1 LKKIIAVCLF
11 VVTFLAL
18 MPLLI
23 TIAQD
28 EPVEITF
35 THIFD
40 DDRQLVI
47 QAIADAFMAQHPN
60 VTITLR
66 ANADG
71 YDTIFNNALLAAE
84 QGDAPNILQVEE
96 GFTQLAVDSGYFV
109 AVSDVATE
117 EQLTT
122 LDDILPSI
130 KNFYSIGDT
139 VWSLPWNSSNP
150 VFYYN
155 KTMFEEAG
163 LDPDTPPHTF
173 QDVLTA
179 CETLMNSEL
188 DLAGCIN
195 FPMVTWFAE
204 QWVAMQNGLI
214 VNNNNGR
221 DARATETL
229 FDNPEMLNVLSWWN
243 ELADRGYYFY
253 SGTPNDYNGEGIAF
267 LSQQSA
273 MTINSTAG
281 LTLMMNFSTAQNF
294 ELGVAPLPLPDE
306 TATNGVTVG
315 GASVWLLADQSPEEL
330 QAANDFIFFLT
341 NTDNDILWHQ
351 GTGYVP
357 NRFSSI
363 ESLTSAGWFDENP
376 FFSIAVNQLAESQ
389 NNPATA
395 GYVVGPSAEVRGY
408 LIDAFQSVI
417 DGGADPI
424 EALQVAKERADAEL
438 QDYNAF
444 FE

>member
-1 LKKIIAVCLF
+1 
-11 VVTFLAL
+11 
-18 MPLLI
+18 
-23 TIAQD
+23 
-28 EPVEITF
+28 
-35 THIFD
+35 
-40 DDRQLVI
+40 
-47 QAIADAFMAQHPN
+47 
-60 VTITLR
+60 
-66 ANADG
+66 
-71 YDTIFNNALLAAE
+71 
-84 QGDAPNILQVEE
+84 
-96 GFTQLAVDSGYFV
+96 
-109 AVSDVATE
+109 
-117 EQLTT
+117 
-122 LDDILPSI
+122 
-130 KNFYSIGDT
+130 
-139 VWSLPWNSSNP
+139 
-150 VFYYN
+150 
-155 KTMFEEAG
+155 
-163 LDPDTPPHTF
+163 
-173 QDVLTA
+173 
-179 CETLMNSEL
+179 MNSEL